1 MTQLKEKIAMA
12 ESRIKE
18 LEVLIT
24 EWKNQLKEEK

>member
-24 EWKNQLKEEK
+24 EWKKQLEGEK

>member
-18 LEVLIT
+18 LEVLISK
-24 EWKNQLKEEK
+24 WKKQLKEEK